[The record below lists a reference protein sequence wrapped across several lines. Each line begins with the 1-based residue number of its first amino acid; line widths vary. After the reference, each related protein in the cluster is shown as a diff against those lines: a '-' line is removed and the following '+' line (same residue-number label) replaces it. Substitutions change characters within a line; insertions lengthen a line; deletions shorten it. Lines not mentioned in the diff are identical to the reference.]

1 MFVVR
6 KGTRKIDNFPLPW
19 YNVLANDFSLEDLM
33 TLFNS
38 KNEFKFTLFYAI
50 VLLVSN
56 ILVAL
61 LYLPVSYMQSS
72 GTLWLIPIYYL
83 ERLFD
88 LWLSVFSIAAILV
101 IFRTKNTRLIILAHI
116 FPIVTNL
123 IYQAILLLFNLQKYH
138 LRDALLSQL
147 FDFIIFVLMH
157 LVLTVI
163 LHIFFIRGNEG
174 DSTGEISFG
183 NSLFLSN
190 LITVFIFFTAGLV
203 MQIIDTVTFI
213 NEDLYGV
220 ISFATPVEIF
230 NIIFNF
236 VFLAISAFLAFL
248 VMNLTEKKV
257 DRYLKHKS

>member
-1 MFVVR
+1 
-6 KGTRKIDNFPLPW
+6 
-19 YNVLANDFSLEDLM
+19 M
-33 TLFNS
+33 TLFKN
-38 KNEFKFTLFYAI
+38 KNEFRFTLFYAT

-56 ILVAL
+56 VLVAL
-61 LYLPVSYMQSS
+61 LYLPVSYMQSI

-101 IFRTKNTRLIILAHI
+101 IFRTKNTRLIVLAHI

-123 IYQAILLLFNLQKYH
+123 IYQAILLIFNLQKYE

-147 FDFIIFVLMH
+147 FDVILFIVMH
-157 LVLTVI
+157 LVLTLV
-163 LHIFFIRGNEG
+163 LHIFFIRGNES
-174 DSTGEISFG
+174 DPTGEISFG

-190 LITVFIFFTAGLV
+190 VITVFIFFTAGLV

-220 ISFATPVEIF
+220 ISFATPMEIF
-230 NIIFNF
+230 SIVFGF

-248 VMNLTEKKV
+248 VMNATEKKV
-257 DRYLKHKS
+257 DSYLKRES